1 MHCIP
6 DLHPHD
12 TQLQQHIHQRQ
23 QQLIRIILPI
33 QDQLLCLW
41 VTICLMSK
49 KKWHELLSI
58 FIYLPLQQLQ
68 ANPREVFTMT
78 ELHFIPGLLPRP
90 RLHTHL

>member
-12 TQLQQHIHQRQ
+12 IRLQQHIHQRQ
-23 QQLIRIILPI
+23 QQLIRITHPI
-33 QDQLLCLW
+33 QDQQLCLW

-49 KKWHELLSI
+49 KKLHELLSI
-58 FIYLPLQQLQ
+58 FIYLLQQQLQ
-68 ANPREVFTMT
+68 ANHKEVSTMT
-78 ELHFIPGLLPRP
+78 ELHFIPGLLPHP